1 MNYRTFLCNRFH
13 KRYCKTGIL
22 TLLSVFLGGVLQAQT
37 VNLTNLSAFASP
49 GSSWK
54 LAGNVYSD
62 LSQSGVLK
70 LTTGSGI
77 LVNMPDKKNPGKDLS
92 TTAQYGDADLEFD
105 YLLAK
110 GANSGVYLQG
120 RYEVQLFDSWGNA
133 KTSAADNGGIYER
146 WNDGKPEGQKGFD
159 GHAPRQNVSKAPG
172 LWQHVRISFR
182 APRFDAGGNK
192 IENAKILL
200 VELNKITIQE
210 NVELSGP
217 TRGASGNNEVTAGP
231 LRFQGDYGAIAIR
244 NLSIK
249 NYDKAL
255 PELTNLSYE
264 VYKGVYNAEPDYSKL
279 PPEAKGTSLN
289 LTTSLNNLEGEFALR
304 YRGTLRVKEA
314 GEYTFNMATP
324 GGNGSIKANSK
335 VVAPLNAWTV
345 KGGASLP
352 AGDLPIEIYYAK
364 TADWAKPALT
374 LMVAGPGIREFL
386 ISDQNVSSADV
397 VDPILIN
404 ATDNIVHRAFIDLPG
419 SGRVTHAVSVGS
431 PEQLHYTYDLD
442 NGSIVQLWRGGF
454 LDATPMWHER
464 GDGSSKATGSIQYL
478 GKPALAINKLA
489 SQQTNW
495 VTDTAGSGF
504 KPKGYV
510 LDTYGRPAFRY
521 MVYGS
526 LVNDASTVIANGQG
540 LHREI
545 TVQGDQKDL
554 FIRIAQAKNIEDLQN
569 GLYLVDDKSYYIRLD
584 DPKSKL
590 VIRDN
595 NGQKEFLL
603 PVQGKVGYSILY

>member
-1 MNYRTFLCNRFH
+1 MNYHTFLCNRFH
-13 KRYCKTGIL
+13 KRFGKTGVFI
-22 TLLSVFLGGVLQAQT
+22 LLSFFLVNKLEAQT
-37 VNLTNLSAFASP
+37 IKLTDLSAFTSP
-49 GSSWK
+49 ASSWK

-70 LTTGSGI
+70 LSEGTGI
-77 LVNMPDKKNPGKDLS
+77 LVNMPDKKNPGKDLL
-92 TTAQYGDADLEFD
+92 TTVQHGDADVEFD

-120 RYEVQLFDSWGNA
+120 RYEVQLFDSWGKI

-146 WNDGKPEGQKGFD
+146 WDDSKPEGQKGFD

-172 LWQHVRISFR
+172 LWQHIKISFK
-182 APRFDAGGNK
+182 APRFDTGGNK

-200 VELNKITIQE
+200 IELNKITIQE
-210 NVELSGP
+210 NIELSGS
-217 TRGASGNNEVTAGP
+217 TRGATGTNEVAAGP
-231 LRFQGDYGAIAIR
+231 LRFQGDHGSIAIR

-255 PELTNLSYE
+255 PELSNLSYE
-264 VYKGVYNAEPDYSKL
+264 VYKGVHNVEPDYSKL
-279 PPEAKGTSLN
+279 PPEAQGTSLN
-289 LTTSLNNLEGEFALR
+289 LTTSLNKLESEFALR
-304 YRGTLRVKEA
+304 YKGTLRVKEA

-324 GGNGSIKANSK
+324 GGNGSIKVNSK
-335 VVAPLNAWTV
+335 VVAPLNSWSA
-345 KGGASLP
+345 KGTANLP

-374 LMVAGPGIREFL
+374 LAIAGPGIREFL
-386 ISDQNVSSADV
+386 ISDQNVGSSEL

-404 ATDNIVHRAFIDLPG
+404 ATDNIVHRAFIDLPE

-478 GKPALAINKLA
+478 GKPALAINKLT
-489 SQQTNW
+489 SQQANW
-495 VTDTAGSGF
+495 VTDTAGSGY
-504 KPKGYV
+504 KPKGYI
-510 LDTYGRPAFRY
+510 LDASGRPAFRY

-526 LVNDASTVIANGQG
+526 LVNDASTVNTNGEG

-584 DPKSKL
+584 DPKTKP
-590 VIRDN
+590 VIRDS

-603 PVQGKVGYSILY
+603 PVQGNVGYSILY